1 MWKQLVFAA
10 ALISL
15 LVLPIAASAQNSP
28 FRVWQTFSGEDTA
41 AIRAAV
47 SDFAPQSGAME
58 LVYVDGPFL
67 LDAIQQALSAG
78 NPPDVI
84 FASNSNATPLIQSD
98 LLSTAAGSS
107 PFFLEDLLAAF
118 PDLAVEM
125 CGKEA
130 LESCLWTDARLTFPL
145 VIPQAR
151 TVSLATSGLCKAS
164 PWLPFCSKTAL
175 AMAPLGWDFILY
187 LINTEWLA
195 ANGIERP
202 VTVDDVLDLR
212 SEYAIRFM
220 TAQPDAI
227 PMVDEAK
234 YPPVYVLPST
244 LLRDDPGAVMD
255 SLATFYQADY
265 MPVIGLNIY
274 GAYITADAEHP
285 DAANDLARALANDA
299 DTKLALMDDAGRVPA
314 LNAGELA
321 ALDPDDPI
329 VLYTLQTLALLTTY
343 AAAY

>member
-15 LVLPIAASAQNSP
+15 LALPVAASAQNNP

-41 AIRAAV
+41 TIRDAV
-47 SDFAPQSGAME
+47 SEFAPDVE

-67 LDAIQQALSAG
+67 LDAMQQALSAG

-84 FASNSNATPLIQSD
+84 FTSNSTATPLIQSD
-98 LLSTAAGSS
+98 LLSTAATGG

-118 PDLAVEM
+118 PDLATAM

-130 LESCLWTDARLTFPL
+130 LETCLWPDARLTFPL

-151 TVSLATSGLCKAS
+151 TVSLATSGLCEAS
-164 PWLPFCSKTAL
+164 SWLPFCSRTAL
-175 AMAPLGWDFILY
+175 AMTPLGWDFMLY
-187 LINTEWLA
+187 LVNAEWLA
-195 ANGIERP
+195 ANGINKP

-220 TAQPDAI
+220 TAQPDGI
-227 PMVDEAK
+227 PMADEAK

-244 LLRDDPGAVMD
+244 VLRDDPGAVMD
-255 SLATFYQADY
+255 SLATFYEADY
-265 MPVIGLNIY
+265 VPVIGLNVY
-274 GAYITADAEHP
+274 GMYVTADATNP
-285 DAANDLARALANDA
+285 DAASDLARALANDPDA
-299 DTKLALMDDAGRVPA
+299 KLALMDEAGRVPA
-314 LNAGELA
+314 LNARELA
-321 ALDPDDPI
+321 ALDPDDPT